1 MPLLKTNE
9 DEKHSELKRSVE
21 ADESSVND
29 SQQAKIFG
37 VVPNVEGL
45 IEPSD
50 TENSNLP
57 LLIGADA
64 TNLS

>member
-29 SQQAKIFG
+29 SR
-37 VVPNVEGL
+37 
-45 IEPSD
+45 
-50 TENSNLP
+50 
-57 LLIGADA
+57 
-64 TNLS
+64 